1 MPDLS
6 NGADSGNNSLRGG
19 KKSYTRGALE
29 GNWTEDRCDPKAGRG
44 RFTTRRFVTVLDE
57 AMRVGYSGEPVV
69 AQEFGCGIS
78 RDPSNDRFDYD
89 NIVCPDKHESPGK
102 WKTIMQDASE
112 YKSKCVLGEAP
123 GHPQLE
129 EYRARWTKSTPDEMD
144 YRFSLWKQGL

>member
-57 AMRVGYSGEPVV
+57 AMRVGYSGQPVV

-112 YKSKCVLGEAP
+112 
-123 GHPQLE
+123 
-129 EYRARWTKSTPDEMD
+129 
-144 YRFSLWKQGL
+144 

>member
-44 RFTTRRFVTVLDE
+44 HFTTSRFVTVLDE
-57 AMRVGYSGEPVV
+57 AMRIGHTGKEVV

-78 RDPSNDRFDYD
+78 RDPSNDRFDHG
-89 NIVCPDKHESPGK
+89 NIVCPDKKEAPAQ
-102 WKTIMQDASE
+102 WKTIMTDASE
-112 YKSKCVLGEAP
+112 YKSKRRLGEAR

-129 EYRARWTKSTPDEMD
+129 AYRAQWTKSTADEMD

>member
-57 AMRVGYSGEPVV
+57 AMRVGYSGQPVV
-69 AQEFGCGIS
+69 AHLYHAVRRELLQVAQEERLEVGVERGRAVSATQIVVLRVLGHACRQEGLFAAKTGSERAPVGKKTFGGRGLDSCA
-78 RDPSNDRFDYD
+78 R
-89 NIVCPDKHESPGK
+89 
-102 WKTIMQDASE
+102 TASE
-112 YKSKCVLGEAP
+112 G
-123 GHPQLE
+123 
-129 EYRARWTKSTPDEMD
+129 RR
-144 YRFSLWKQGL
+144 

>member
-44 RFTTRRFVTVLDE
+44 HFTTSRFVTVLDE
-57 AMRVGYSGEPVV
+57 AMRIGHTGKEVV

-78 RDPSNDRFDYD
+78 RDPSNDRFDHG
-89 NIVCPDKHESPGK
+89 NIVCPDKKEAPAQ
-102 WKTIMQDASE
+102 WKTIMTDASE
-112 YKSKCVLGEAP
+112 YQSKCRLGEAR

-129 EYRARWTKSTPDEMD
+129 AYRAQWTKSTADEMD